1 MDGGTVNPNP
11 EVGSVWVYYGHT
23 LGGGW
28 SGEPI
33 DTSLGIVVSFNGR
46 NGEVQLVLSDVT
58 GAGGA
63 PTVSPHLTGVPTA
76 PTAPDG
82 TSTTQLATTA
92 FVSSAIG
99 NVVIAAGP
107 SAVVAGP
114 GLTGGGN
121 TGTVTLSLATPV
133 SIANGGTAAATA
145 AQAVTNLGA
154 VHLSGD
160 TMTGDLAIVPG
171 DGGAARFTVD
181 AGWTQLTL
189 SGASGRLLGLGSD
202 GTGDGFVWS
211 NTGDLFLESDGG
223 DVTIRGASASIATF
237 AQTGIAFLAPPTAPN
252 PSPAEDSTRL
262 ATTAWVKDLI
272 DALPPPAGGA
282 SVTVSDT
289 APVGA
294 VVGDLWFD
302 SIAAQLYVR
311 YNDGTSAQWVAANS
325 LGGAAPSAYSI
336 GFSFVGGVLGNSQ
349 LLGLH
354 QVAKAVTFQ
363 ANFGAYAGSASQFGA
378 TANATASTVI
388 RVDRA
393 LAASPN
399 TFNQIGAITV
409 AAGGVAATFTTTGGA
424 SISLAQGDVVRLTG
438 PATAD
443 ATLANPYVTLVAQE
457 V

>member
-11 EVGSVWVYYGHT
+11 EVGSVWIYYGHT

-28 SGEPI
+28 SLEPI

-46 NGEVQLVLSDVT
+46 NGAVELVLSDVT

-63 PTVSPHLTGVPTA
+63 PSMSPHLLGTPTA
-76 PTAPDG
+76 PTASAG

-92 FVSSAIG
+92 FVAQAVGDI
-99 NVVIAAGP
+99 VIAAGP
-107 SAVVAGP
+107 SSVLAGA
-114 GLTGGGN
+114 GLIGGGS
-121 TGTVTLSLATPV
+121 TGTVTLALSSPV
-133 SIANGGTAAATA
+133 AITNGGTAATA
-145 AQAVTNLGA
+145 APQAVTNLGA

-171 DGGAARFTVD
+171 DGGAARFAVD

-189 SGASGRLLGLGSD
+189 SGAPGRLLGFGSD
-202 GTGDGFVWS
+202 ATGDGFVWS

-223 DVTIRGASASIATF
+223 AVIIRGSSADIATF
-237 AQTGIAFLAPPTAPN
+237 AQTGIALLAAPTAPN
-252 PSPAEDSTRL
+252 PSPSEDSTRL
-262 ATTAWVKDLI
+262 ATTAWVKDLFGTI
-272 DALPPPAGGA
+272 GGGGA
-282 SVTVSDT
+282 SVTISDT

-294 VVGDLWFD
+294 VPGDLWFD
-302 SIAAQLYVR
+302 SVGAQLYIW
-311 YNDGTSAQWVAANS
+311 YDDGTSAQWVSANS
-325 LGGAAPSAYSI
+325 SSAPPSAYSI
-336 GFSFVGGVLGNSQ
+336 GFSFVGGVLGATQ

-354 QVAKAVTFQ
+354 RVAKAISFP

-378 TANATASTVI
+378 TANATSSTII

-409 AAGGVAATFTTTGGA
+409 AAGGITAAFTTTGGT
-424 SISLAQGDVVRLTG
+424 SVSLAQGDVVRLTG

-443 ATLANPYVTLVAQE
+443 STLANVYVTLVAQE
-457 V
+457 L